1 MTTTPSKSVSGS
13 DPLESARP
21 TRRKDKPI
29 RTDIGWSDATSIT
42 MFGKDLPS
50 EILGHVNLG
59 DMGFLELTGRL
70 PNAQESRMFNAM
82 VVTLVEH
89 GMTPSAI
96 VARMTYAGA
105 PESLQGAVAAGL
117 NGLGSVFVGSIE
129 GAAKMLY
136 EALPQSNV
144 QANLKAPTK
153 VDFQAI
159 AKTTAENF
167 QTQGRI
173 VPGIGHPIHK
183 PIDPR
188 TPRLFE
194 LAQETGFAGP
204 YLKLMQAISEEAA
217 RLSGKALPVNATG
230 AIGALCCEMGFD
242 WKICRGLGVMARA
255 VGLVGHI
262 LEESRRPMATEI
274 WHSIEARATEHF
286 KEEKLSREPK
296 SK

>member
-1 MTTTPSKSVSGS
+1 MP
-13 DPLESARP
+13 
-21 TRRKDKPI
+21 RKPKPV

-42 MFGKDLPS
+42 VFGKDLPT
-50 EILGHVNLG
+50 EILGKLNLG
-59 DMGFLELTGRL
+59 DMGFLELTGRF
-70 PNAQESRMFNAM
+70 PDDRESRMFNAM

-96 VARMTYAGA
+96 VARMTYLGA

-117 NGLGSVFVGSIE
+117 NGLGTVFVGSIE

-136 EALPQSNV
+136 EVMPTPG
-144 QANLKAPTK
+144 QAADSAVLAKT
-153 VDFQAI
+153 VIDSFQAQ
-159 AKTTAENF
+159 K
-167 QTQGRI
+167 RI

-188 TPRLFE
+188 TPRLYE
-194 LAQETGFAGP
+194 LARETGFDGP
-204 YLKLMQAISEEAA
+204 YLKLMTAVSDEATRRA
-217 RLSGKALPVNATG
+217 GKPLPTNATG

-262 LEESRRPMATEI
+262 LEESRRPMAEEI
-274 WHSIEARATEHF
+274 WHSVDAMATAH
-286 KEEKLSREPK
+286 LRDPTAPAI
-296 SK
+296 